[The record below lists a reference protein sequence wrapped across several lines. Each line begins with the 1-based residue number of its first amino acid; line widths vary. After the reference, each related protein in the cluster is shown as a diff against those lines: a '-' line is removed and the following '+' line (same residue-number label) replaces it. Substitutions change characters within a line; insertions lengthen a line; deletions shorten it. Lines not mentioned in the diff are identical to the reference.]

1 MIKVAINGA
10 CGRMGSRLVSLVS
23 EAADLELA
31 AALERQDRPE
41 IGQDIGELAGVGK
54 LGLPLEADLTRD
66 VDVMVDFSTPDATMQ
81 RLARSLEKKI
91 SMVIGTTGLST
102 EQLAQINEAAETIPI
117 LISPN
122 MSVGVNVLFAVAAE
136 VAKTLGEDFDIE
148 IVELHHRFKKDAPSG
163 TALKVAQNIA
173 AALGKNLD
181 ECAVYG
187 RKGIVGERPKG
198 EIAVHAIRGG
208 DIVGEHHIIFSTL
221 GERVELVHRAHTRD
235 AFARGALR
243 AARFIVGKPAGKYEF
258 CDMLGN
264 VGL

>member
-31 AALERQDRPE
+31 AALERQGRPE

-258 CDMLGN
+258 SDMLGN
-264 VGL
+264 VG

>member
-1 MIKVAINGA
+1 MIRVGINGA
-10 CGRMGSRLVSLVS
+10 CGRMGSRLVALVN
-23 EAADLELA
+23 EATDLELA
-31 AALERQDRPE
+31 AAVERQGCPE
-41 IGQDIGELAGVGK
+41 MGRDIGEVAGAGT

-66 VDVMVDFSTPDATMQ
+66 VDVLIDFSKPDATIK
-81 RLARSLEKKI
+81 RLWCSLERKI
-91 SMVIGTTGLST
+91 PMVIGTTGLSD
-102 EQLAQINEAAETIPI
+102 EQLAQIDKAAESIPI

-122 MSVGVNVLFAVAAE
+122 MSVGVNLLFGLAGE

-163 TALKVAQNIA
+163 TALKLAQNISR
-173 AALGKNLD
+173 ALGKNLD

-187 RKGIVGERPKG
+187 RKGIVGERPRG
-198 EIAVHAIRGG
+198 EIALHSVRGG

-243 AARFIVGKPAGKYEF
+243 AARFIVGKPAGKYDF
-258 CDMLGN
+258 SN
-264 VGL
+264 VLKNVL